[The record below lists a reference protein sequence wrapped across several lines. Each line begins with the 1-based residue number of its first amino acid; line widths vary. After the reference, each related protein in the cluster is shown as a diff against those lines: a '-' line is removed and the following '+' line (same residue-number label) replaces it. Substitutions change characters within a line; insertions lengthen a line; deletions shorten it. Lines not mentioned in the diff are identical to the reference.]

1 MLGPQPR
8 FHNWQ
13 RVLVQWI
20 QVTKSAKQRKINRSY
35 PSEIISCN
43 LDGTYDVQFACDHS
57 IEHEVKSERILESF
71 PHVNRTE
78 VHLIPANTKIRVL
91 WPADRVYYIATI
103 MEHMEDGTTRIEYE
117 DLTDEPLSE
126 EATNDDPEH
135 MKYEIIDLKNE
146 RIQLYKWKKNKLN
159 HEKKVRT
166 PKRKVP
172 SALKRKV
179 SCQSCANCIKSDC
192 EVCKYCLDK
201 TKFGGL
207 NKMKQKCAE
216 RRCLNPRL
224 PPASSSSSSSA
235 SSSIPTVTDNKD
247 DDNDINVQE
256 PPKKRLKLI
265 AKKDTNKLQELSKKI
280 AVHNLK
286 ITKEE
291 TKLRKLI
298 AKQKEQT
305 SLVSS
310 LRNEFL
316 VMKKMQ
322 VEALNREI
330 GISSESCS
338 SSSSSSSSSTD
349 ISQDFGQPPPYEG
362 EELTMQD
369 SEDENQVIDESE
381 WL

>member
-1 MLGPQPR
+1 MLGPQPQ

-166 PKRKVP
+166 PKRKQRDDEQR
-172 SALKRKV
+172 A
-179 SCQSCANCIKSDC
+179 I
-192 EVCKYCLDK
+192 
-201 TKFGGL
+201 
-207 NKMKQKCAE
+207 
-216 RRCLNPRL
+216 
-224 PPASSSSSSSA
+224 ASLQ
-235 SSSIPTVTDNKD
+235 SIPA
-247 DDNDINVQE
+247 
-256 PPKKRLKLI
+256 PPRSKKTRFSKSN
-265 AKKDTNKLQELSKKI
+265 ATDTNQKTIWTIDQWKGKKAGPNIYAILYGKNPENGNVEYIGKIDYDWSTTAVMTQGVSGAIFKGGAGKKCKNTKKNYKQLSKWLCNGLDT
-280 AVHNLK
+280 AV
-286 ITKEE
+286 
-291 TKLRKLI
+291 
-298 AKQKEQT
+298 ACAQDGT
-305 SLVSS
+305 STHTNSYRGLPFC
-310 LRNEFL
+310 L
-316 VMKKMQ
+316 
-322 VEALNREI
+322 
-330 GISSESCS
+330 
-338 SSSSSSSSSTD
+338 
-349 ISQDFGQPPPYEG
+349 
-362 EELTMQD
+362 
-369 SEDENQVIDESE
+369 
-381 WL
+381 